1 MKLPNK
7 ARKHVVVIGG
17 GISGLAAALRLVEL
31 EPALQVTL
39 LEAGP
44 TLGGV
49 LQTVHRDGFLIER
62 SADNFVS
69 EPPWA
74 VDLCRRIGF
83 AHELIPTSSEQRRAM
98 VVRRGRLRRLPVGFS
113 LMAPTRI
120 WPLLTTRVLSP
131 LGKLRLLGEYFIR
144 PRTNGPEES
153 LGEFARRRLGREAFE
168 RIVQP
173 LVGGIYT
180 ADPEKLSLRATLPRF
195 LEMEQRHGGL
205 IRAARHQPQ
214 NVVAEACDELAS
226 GARYGLFVTPR
237 EGLASLVEAIARRLP
252 HDSLRVN
259 APVEAI
265 SRLPDGAWQI
275 RLPADRTSP
284 ASMTT
289 DGLIVAVP
297 AHAAAS
303 LLTDVDG
310 SLADELR
317 RIPYAGSVVVSLG
330 YRRDQVA
337 HRLDGFGFVVPAV
350 EKRQILA
357 GSFASVKFAGRAP
370 GDAVLVRVFIG
381 GACQSELV
389 QLGDDQLRELAAD
402 ELKSLLGTRAAPL
415 VCDIARWPASMPQYH
430 VGHCELVESIERRA
444 ATLPNFA
451 LAGNAYHGVGIPN
464 CIHSGEQAAERVLA
478 ALRAGRS

>member
-1 MKLPNK
+1 VNPSSESPKRV
-7 ARKHVVVIGG
+7 AVIGG
-17 GISGLAAALRLVEL
+17 GISGLAAAQRLVEL
-31 EPALQVTL
+31 DPRLHVTL

-44 TLGGV
+44 SLGGV
-49 LQTVHRDGFLIER
+49 LQTVRRDGFLIER

-74 VDLCRRIGF
+74 VDLCARIGF
-83 AHELIPTSSEQRRAM
+83 ADQLIATSSRERRAM
-98 VVRRGRLRRLPVGFS
+98 VVRRGRLRHLPAGFS

-120 WPLLTTRVLSP
+120 WPLVTTRVLSP
-131 LGKLRLLGEYFIR
+131 LGKLRLLAEYFVR
-144 PRTNGPEES
+144 PRTNGPEET
-153 LGEFARRRLGREAFE
+153 LGAFARRRLGREAFD

-195 LEMEQRHGGL
+195 IDMERRYGSL
-205 IRAARHQPQ
+205 IRGARRQGP
-214 NVVAEACDELAS
+214 NVAGEGSDELAS
-226 GARYGLFVTPR
+226 GARYGLFVAPR

-265 SRLPDGAWQI
+265 SRLPDDTWQI

-284 ASMTT
+284 ASIAA
-289 DGLIVAVP
+289 DALIFAVG
-297 AHAAAS
+297 AHCAAP
-303 LLTDVDG
+303 LLAQIDAPLAD
-310 SLADELR
+310 SLA

-330 YRRDQVA
+330 YRRDSIA

-370 GDAVLVRVFIG
+370 DGNVLIRVFIG
-381 GACQSELV
+381 GACQSEL
-389 QLGDDQLRELAAD
+389 LELDDDRLRELATS
-402 ELKSLLGTRAAPL
+402 ELRSLLGTNAAP
-415 VCDIARWPASMPQYH
+415 VMCDIARWPASMPQYH
-430 VGHCELVESIERRA
+430 LGHCELVESIERRA
-444 ATLPNFA
+444 VALPNFA

-464 CIHSGEQAAERVLA
+464 CIHSGEQAAERVCA
-478 ALRAGRS
+478 ALQAR